1 MKQSLQHRFCH
12 PLGDVVSL
20 FLDADFLC
28 QMMADLGNRDI
39 EVTVEPQDDDRALV
53 DMRYTVPANPPP
65 LIRMI
70 TGEWVDVHQRNQ
82 WSGVESAGEDDALVT
97 AKMTLDPIGKP
108 ARGSGR
114 LRFRHDGE
122 AGTLCEAA
130 VEVTC
135 SVPLAAS
142 LVEAMIIE
150 DSADLLNREFAY
162 IDAALAEMAEG

>member
-1 MKQSLQHRFCH
+1 MKQTARYHFDH
-12 PLGDVVSL
+12 PLAEVIGL

-53 DMRYTVPANPPP
+53 DMRYTVPANPPA

-82 WSGVESAGEDDALVT
+82 WSGLESGGENNAMVT
-97 AKMTLDPIGKP
+97 ARMTLDPIDKP

-114 LRFRHDGE
+114 LRFRHDGKG
-122 AGTLCEAA
+122 GTLCEAA

-142 LVEAMIIE
+142 LVETMIIE
-150 DSADLLNREFAY
+150 DSTDLLKREFAY
-162 IDAALAEMAEG
+162 IDAALADKG